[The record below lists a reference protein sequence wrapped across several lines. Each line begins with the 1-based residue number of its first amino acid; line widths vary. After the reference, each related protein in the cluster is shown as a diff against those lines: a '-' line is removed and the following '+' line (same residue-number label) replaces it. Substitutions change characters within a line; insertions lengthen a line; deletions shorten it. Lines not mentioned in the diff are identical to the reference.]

1 MNLWQQHARR
11 FMPFRQ
17 ARAFL
22 ENTRNLERAARTRTR
37 GLCSSAAYSSPSPAM
52 RAARSVG
59 KRIDGPSTSARQA
72 RMDAG
77 LCVRCGKPRERKAV
91 GHCHACIALTTG
103 SRVRRS
109 KARHAKAGKTTKATP
124 PVTASPK
131 RPDADHS
138 GGQDASVL
146 K

>member
-1 MNLWQQHARR
+1 MNLWQQHAWR

-22 ENTRNLERAARTRTR
+22 ENTRNLERAARTRSR
-37 GLCSSAAYSSPSPAM
+37 GLCSKCCLRKPEPGYACCAECREAN
-52 RAARSVG
+52 RRSEH
-59 KRIDGPSTSARQA
+59 KRKQV

-77 LCVRCGKPRERKAV
+77 QCVRCGKPRERKAV
-91 GHCHACIALTTG
+91 AHCHACIALTTG

-109 KARHAKAGKTTKATP
+109 KARHAKAKAKERGMAPAALPHGK
-124 PVTASPK
+124 SS
-131 RPDADHS
+131 D
-138 GGQDASVL
+138 GQDANVL